1 MVCMKFAKAIRAARM
16 SAGLSREQLGR
27 KIGRGRSTI
36 HEWET
41 GRYSPN
47 PVALRKL
54 SRVLNIPIADLAR
67 WKLS

>member
-1 MVCMKFAKAIRAARM
+1 MKFAKAIRAARCN
-16 SAGLSREQLGR
+16 AGLSRDQLGR

-36 HEWET
+36 HEWEA

-47 PVALRKL
+47 PIALKKL
-54 SRVLNIPIADLAR
+54 ARVLNIPLATLFR